1 MKAIVLREYGGPE
14 KLSYEGVAD
23 PVAGE
28 GQVLVRV
35 TAASVNPVDYK
46 LRSGAYKDFMP
57 LTFPAI
63 LGNDFSG
70 MVREVGAGVTG
81 FAPGDKVMGVA
92 GSSYAELVAANAN
105 AITKVPE
112 GLDPVE
118 AAALP
123 VVTLTGEQ
131 LITLGTEVKAG
142 QTVLITGA
150 LGSVGRSAVWTA
162 KKAGAMVIAGVRGS
176 QVKTAG
182 TLGTDEVLALDD
194 AAALEKLGFVD
205 AVADT
210 VGGPTGEKLLGKVKP
225 GGVFAS
231 VLGGPANAKLHPTI
245 RVQSVVMHPDAA
257 MLRILAEAVVAGKL
271 VIPIDRMVPLDEA
284 AQAQVAA
291 EKGGIGKILLLA

>member
-14 KLSYEGVAD
+14 KLSYEDVAD

-35 TAASVNPVDYK
+35 TSASVNPVDYK
-46 LRSGAYKDFMP
+46 LRSGVYKDFMP

-70 MVREVGAGVTG
+70 VVREVGAGVTG
-81 FAPGDKVMGVA
+81 FAAGDKVMGVA

-131 LITLGTEVKAG
+131 MITLGTGVKARE
-142 QTVLITGA
+142 TVLITGA

-176 QVKTAG
+176 QVKAAG
-182 TLGTDEVLALDD
+182 ALGVDQVLALDD

-231 VLGGPANAKLHPTI
+231 VVGGPANAKLHPTI

-257 MLRILAEAVVAGKL
+257 MLRILAEAVAAGEL

>member
-14 KLSYEGVAD
+14 KLSYEDVAD

-162 KKAGAMVIAGVRGS
+162 KKAGALVIAGVRGS
-176 QVKTAG
+176 QVKAAG
-182 TLGTDEVLALDD
+182 ALGTDEVLALDD